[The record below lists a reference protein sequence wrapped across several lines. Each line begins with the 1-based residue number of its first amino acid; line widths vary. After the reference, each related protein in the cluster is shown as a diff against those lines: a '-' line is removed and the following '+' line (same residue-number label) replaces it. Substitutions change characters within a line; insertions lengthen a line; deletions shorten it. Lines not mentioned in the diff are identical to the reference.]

1 MMLTELLATLRDLNV
16 RLYVEGGELKCKAPR
31 NVLTDEIK
39 THLKAR
45 KNELIDAFSYAGK
58 YNEISISPAPRTD
71 SIPLSYA
78 QQRLWFLDQ
87 LAPNNAFY
95 NVPLAL
101 RLNGKLNAAALEQSL
116 DEIIR
121 RHQSLRTKFVSVNG
135 QAEQVITEQF
145 KFPIAYVD
153 LTGVPEQSRPAAL
166 LDLSCLEAEKP
177 FDLSTEPLLRALLI
191 ELLNDSNKQEH
202 ILLIT
207 LHHIVSD
214 GWSSE
219 ILTRE
224 LVALY
229 QAFSEGK
236 VSPLSELA
244 IQYADFAY
252 WQRQRLV
259 GDVLQRQI
267 DYWQKQLRAAP
278 AVLELPTDHPRPP
291 VMNYCGA
298 SYSFSIPPELAKQVY
313 ALNRSHDTTLFM
325 TLLAAFNVLLCRY
338 SHQQDLCIG
347 TPIANRNR
355 LEIEGLI
362 GFFVNTLVLR
372 ADLSGEPSFKELLG
386 QVRRTVLDAQSHQD
400 LPFEQLVE
408 VLQPERN
415 MSYSPL
421 FQVMFTLQNTVR
433 HSLELSGLD
442 ISAVE
447 KESSI
452 AKFDLTLHIQ
462 EESGLLNGMI
472 EYNTGL
478 FEHDTIARLAEHYLI
493 LLQGIVDRPDRR
505 LSELPLLTQAERQ
518 QILIEFNATAVVY
531 PHEYLIQQLFER
543 QVENTPDAVA
553 VVFEDESL
561 SYNDLNRR
569 ANRVAHHLLG
579 LGIRPDDRVAIC
591 VERGLDMVVG
601 LLGILK
607 SGAAYIPLDPSYP
620 DERLAYMLSDSE
632 PAVLLTQS
640 TLQKSLTSLAVP
652 VVLLDALAMFA
663 EQPDDNPDPIVLGL
677 TSSHLAYIIYTS
689 GSTGQPKGVMVEH
702 ANVVNFLCAMSK
714 APGITYSDSLLAVST
729 LSFDIA
735 GLEMFLPLINGAKI
749 VLISRVN
756 AADPVFLQQTI
767 AQAGITIMQATPA
780 TWRLLL
786 NGGWQGSSGLK
797 ALCGGEA
804 LAIELSARLIESVG
818 ELWNLYGPTETT
830 IWSTCRLIDA
840 RGAELYPYESVGQPI
855 GNTQIYILDAQL
867 QPVPQGVSGE
877 VYIGGAGVARGY
889 LNQPGLTSERFISDP
904 FSMNTESNARLY
916 KTGDLG
922 RWLPD
927 GNIEYIGRNDFQ
939 VKIRGFRIELGEIEA
954 RLAACIGIREAVV
967 IVREDNPGDKRLVA
981 YLIAHNGVELVVAD
995 LRVQLTTVLA
1005 DYMIPSAFVSLS
1017 DFPLTPNG
1025 KLDRKA
1031 LPAPNFCEQSHKH
1044 YVAPRTTTEEMLAAI
1059 WIEVLGIEKIG
1070 VHDNFF
1076 ESGGHSLLAVQVISR
1091 AISVFDAD
1099 LSIKSL
1105 FELPTIAELAHEL
1118 DVNLTSAATIL
1129 PIEPV
1134 ARQQAI
1140 PLSYAQQRLWFL
1152 DQFVQNNAFYN
1163 MPVALRLNGNLNAAA
1178 LEQSLNEIIRRHESL
1193 RTTFVNVN
1201 GQAEQV
1207 IAAQF
1212 ALPIVYM
1219 DLTGLPEQARS
1230 ATLLSLSRLE
1240 AEKLFVLS
1248 TGPLLRVLLINL
1260 FNEADRQEHILLITL
1275 HHIISDGW
1283 SSEVLTREF
1292 VALYQVF
1299 SEGRISPLAELV
1311 IQYADFAYWQRQWLV
1326 GDVLQQQ
1333 IDYWQKQLEGTPD
1346 LHELPT
1352 DRTRP
1357 TIMSYCGA
1365 NYCFTVPRALSEK
1378 LHILS
1383 RRYSVT
1389 LFMALLAA
1397 FNVLLFRY
1405 SHQKDLSI
1413 GTPIANRNR
1422 LEIEG
1427 LIGFFVNT
1435 LVLRTDLS
1443 ANPSFKELLSQVR
1456 RTVLDAQSHQDL
1468 PFEQLVEVL
1477 QPKRNMSYSPLFQV
1491 LFVLQNTPKSS
1502 LKLSGLQINSMD
1514 EENATTK
1521 FDLTLF
1527 INERAGALECTFEY
1541 NIDLFDHS
1549 TISRLAEH
1557 YLILLQG
1564 IVDQPDTRLSEL
1576 PLLTQKENQQTLF
1589 DWNDTTID
1597 YPRVKYIPQLFEDRA
1612 AQMPNAAAVV
1622 FDDRSLSYCELN
1634 ARANQLAH
1642 YLRTKGVGPDVLVGL
1657 CVERSLEMIVG
1668 LMGILKAGG
1677 AYVPLDPGYPQDRLD
1692 FMIADVNAPI
1702 VLTQA
1707 GLLNKLA
1714 LCSTKILCLDTQWHE
1729 VAVEPATN
1737 PVVAI
1742 MPENLAYCIYTSG
1755 STGQPKGVGVPH
1767 QGILNRLQWMQEQ
1780 YGLNEMDRVLQ
1791 KTPFSFDVSVWEFFW
1806 PLMTGACLF
1815 VAGPEQHKDSI
1826 AMMNMIV
1833 QHQISTL
1840 HFVPSMLQA
1849 FVDTSGI
1856 ERCTSLKRVICSGE
1870 ALPADVVRRFYEKSA
1885 AQLHNLYGPTE
1896 ASVDVTAWFC
1906 MPDKTDDSIPIGRPI
1921 ANISLYILDRQLNPV
1936 PVGALGELHIG
1947 GIGLARGYL
1956 NRPDLTAEKFIP
1968 NPFGAPGS
1976 RLYKTGDLTR
1986 YLSNGDIEYAGRID
2000 HQVKIRG
2007 VRIELGEIESLLM
2020 QSPEVKEVVVLARED
2035 IPGDK
2040 RLVTYVVPDRVN
2052 QNPDAEGFR
2061 SNISGEQV
2069 SQWQM
2074 LWELTYD
2081 KETVLEAGSNFAGWN
2096 SSYTGL
2102 SIPEDEMYE
2111 WLDNTVKRINRYQPH
2126 SVLEIGCGGGLLL
2139 FRVAPYCDRYVCS
2152 DFSLGALSYIQSQL
2166 DSFGQDMSHVQ
2177 TLNQPANDFTAIAE
2191 KSFDT
2196 VVINSVVQYFPTA
2209 DYLTEVLKGAIRSII
2224 PGGRLFI
2231 GDVRNLAL
2239 LYPFYIAVELQQA
2252 LASMAITELK
2262 QRIYGYQAKEEE
2274 LVIDPHFF
2282 LMLKAQIPEIS
2293 YVEILPKR
2301 GRFRNEM
2308 SQFRYDVVL
2317 HIDTQTDDLGDL
2329 NWIDWKVE
2337 KLTLLDLR
2345 QILTER
2351 MPEIIAIK
2359 NIPNA
2364 RVMHEVYAFEL
2375 LDGMKSPQTV
2385 KDLQKSL
2392 VACQATGVD
2401 PEDLWDL
2408 SLELPYTIEISWA
2421 NGSGNGSFD
2430 LVCLRNYSSTT
2441 KPLKWIVNESDD
2453 YKRRDA
2459 YANNPL
2465 QGRIHQDIKARLQGL
2480 LQEKLPSYMVPSH
2493 FAFLDALPLTAS
2505 GKVDRKALPALDL
2518 SVQLQ
2523 KQYVAPRTQ
2532 TEEILTGIWA
2542 EILNVNRIG
2551 VHDNF
2556 FELGGNSLLAVTLAH
2571 TIQSVLGGN
2580 LDLIALFQA
2589 PTIEE
2594 FAKLLADEAT
2604 AVSSPL
2610 VTLKSAGTRAPLYCI
2625 DPGGYVFE
2633 YKTLAQ
2639 AMSHGQPVYGIDSR
2653 SLLLNPTRQYASFTD
2668 AAEYYVQAIL
2678 KHQPEGPYYLLG
2690 WSMGGTIA
2698 LIITQILESRGHE
2711 VAFVGLLDT
2720 RINSLA
2726 KADLNSDL
2734 LTRYTRY
2741 LNPAERQAFDQI
2753 DAATRE
2759 EFQAFLLTLPVD
2771 EQLEQVILWATKQGC
2786 LHRNLPVALMK
2797 LQFIVAENSLRL
2809 MNAHQWGV
2817 IKAPLYAWWASDT
2830 LKRYEQIPEDWRLY
2844 TTGSVVN
2851 EEIEGNHMDII
2862 KNPQLHSS
2870 LAEILKNSQTSS

>member
-16 RLYVEGGELKCKAPR
+16 HLYAEGDALKCKAPKNALSD
-31 NVLTDEIK
+31 NVK
-39 THLKAR
+39 AQLKAQ
-45 KNELIDAFSYAGK
+45 KKELIELLSLAGK
-58 YNEISISPAPRTD
+58 HGRTPIIPVLRTQP
-71 SIPLSYA
+71 IPLSYA

-87 LAPNNAFY
+87 LEPGNAFY
-95 NVPLAL
+95 NIP
-101 RLNGKLNAAALEQSL
+101 
-116 DEIIR
+116 
-121 RHQSLRTKFVSVNG
+121 
-135 QAEQVITEQF
+135 
-145 KFPIAYVD
+145 
-153 LTGVPEQSRPAAL
+153 
-166 LDLSCLEAEKP
+166 
-177 FDLSTEPLLRALLI
+177 
-191 ELLNDSNKQEH
+191 
-202 ILLIT
+202 
-207 LHHIVSD
+207 
-214 GWSSE
+214 
-219 ILTRE
+219 
-224 LVALY
+224 VA
-229 QAFSEGK
+229 
-236 VSPLSELA
+236 V
-244 IQYADFAY
+244 
-252 WQRQRLV
+252 R
-259 GDVLQRQI
+259 
-267 DYWQKQLRAAP
+267 
-278 AVLELPTDHPRPP
+278 
-291 VMNYCGA
+291 
-298 SYSFSIPPELAKQVY
+298 
-313 ALNRSHDTTLFM
+313 
-325 TLLAAFNVLLCRY
+325 
-338 SHQQDLCIG
+338 
-347 TPIANRNR
+347 
-355 LEIEGLI
+355 
-362 GFFVNTLVLR
+362 
-372 ADLSGEPSFKELLG
+372 LSGE
-386 QVRRTVLDAQSHQD
+386 
-400 LPFEQLVE
+400 
-408 VLQPERN
+408 
-415 MSYSPL
+415 
-421 FQVMFTLQNTVR
+421 
-433 HSLELSGLD
+433 
-442 ISAVE
+442 
-447 KESSI
+447 
-452 AKFDLTLHIQ
+452 
-462 EESGLLNGMI
+462 LN
-472 EYNTGL
+472 
-478 FEHDTIARLAEHYLI
+478 D
-493 LLQGIVDRPDRR
+493 
-505 LSELPLLTQAERQ
+505 
-518 QILIEFNATAVVY
+518 
-531 PHEYLIQQLFER
+531 
-543 QVENTPDAVA
+543 
-553 VVFEDESL
+553 
-561 SYNDLNRR
+561 
-569 ANRVAHHLLG
+569 
-579 LGIRPDDRVAIC
+579 
-591 VERGLDMVVG
+591 
-601 LLGILK
+601 
-607 SGAAYIPLDPSYP
+607 
-620 DERLAYMLSDSE
+620 
-632 PAVLLTQS
+632 
-640 TLQKSLTSLAVP
+640 
-652 VVLLDALAMFA
+652 
-663 EQPDDNPDPIVLGL
+663 
-677 TSSHLAYIIYTS
+677 
-689 GSTGQPKGVMVEH
+689 
-702 ANVVNFLCAMSK
+702 
-714 APGITYSDSLLAVST
+714 
-729 LSFDIA
+729 
-735 GLEMFLPLINGAKI
+735 
-749 VLISRVN
+749 
-756 AADPVFLQQTI
+756 
-767 AQAGITIMQATPA
+767 
-780 TWRLLL
+780 
-786 NGGWQGSSGLK
+786 
-797 ALCGGEA
+797 
-804 LAIELSARLIESVG
+804 
-818 ELWNLYGPTETT
+818 
-830 IWSTCRLIDA
+830 
-840 RGAELYPYESVGQPI
+840 
-855 GNTQIYILDAQL
+855 
-867 QPVPQGVSGE
+867 
-877 VYIGGAGVARGY
+877 
-889 LNQPGLTSERFISDP
+889 
-904 FSMNTESNARLY
+904 
-916 KTGDLG
+916 
-922 RWLPD
+922 
-927 GNIEYIGRNDFQ
+927 
-939 VKIRGFRIELGEIEA
+939 
-954 RLAACIGIREAVV
+954 
-967 IVREDNPGDKRLVA
+967 
-981 YLIAHNGVELVVAD
+981 
-995 LRVQLTTVLA
+995 
-1005 DYMIPSAFVSLS
+1005 
-1017 DFPLTPNG
+1017 
-1025 KLDRKA
+1025 
-1031 LPAPNFCEQSHKH
+1031 
-1044 YVAPRTTTEEMLAAI
+1044 
-1059 WIEVLGIEKIG
+1059 
-1070 VHDNFF
+1070 
-1076 ESGGHSLLAVQVISR
+1076 
-1091 AISVFDAD
+1091 
-1099 LSIKSL
+1099 
-1105 FELPTIAELAHEL
+1105 
-1118 DVNLTSAATIL
+1118 
-1129 PIEPV
+1129 
-1134 ARQQAI
+1134 
-1140 PLSYAQQRLWFL
+1140 
-1152 DQFVQNNAFYN
+1152 
-1163 MPVALRLNGNLNAAA
+1163 AA
-1178 LEQSLNEIIRRHESL
+1178 LEQSLNEIVRRHENL
-1193 RTTFVNVN
+1193 RTTFVTTN
-1201 GQAEQV
+1201 GQAEQT
-1207 IAAQF
+1207 IAARLF
-1212 ALPIVYM
+1212 IPVTRTDLTALPEPSRQTALV
-1219 DLTGLPEQARS
+1219 DLCHREA
-1230 ATLLSLSRLE
+1230 SRPFE
-1240 AEKLFVLS
+1240 LS
-1248 TGPLLRVLLINL
+1248 TGPLIRVSLLTL
-1260 FNEADRQEHILLITL
+1260 ANEADKQECVLLVIL

-1283 SSEVLTREF
+1283 SSSLLIREF
-1292 VALYQVF
+1292 GSIYEAF
-1299 SEGRISPLAELV
+1299 SQGNASPLKDPA
-1311 IQYADFAYWQRQWLV
+1311 IQYADFVYWQRQWLV
-1326 GDVLQQQ
+1326 GDVLQEQT
-1333 IDYWQKQLEGTPD
+1333 DYWRKQLGGAPK

-1352 DRTRP
+1352 DRVRP
-1357 TIMSYCGA
+1357 GIMSYCGA
-1365 NYCFTVPRALSEK
+1365 NYRFTVPLALAEK
-1378 LHILS
+1378 LQTLS
-1383 RRYSVT
+1383 RSCDAT
-1389 LFMALLAA
+1389 LFMTLLAS
-1397 FNVLLFRY
+1397 FKVLLFRY
-1405 SHQKDLSI
+1405 SHQQDLSI

-1422 LEIEG
+1422 LEIED

-1435 LVLRTDLS
+1435 LVLRSDLS
-1443 ANPSFKELLSQVR
+1443 GDPQFNVLLGQIR
-1456 RTVLDAQSHQDL
+1456 QTVLDAQSHQDL
-1468 PFEQLVEVL
+1468 PFEQVVEAL
-1477 QPKRNMSYSPLFQV
+1477 QPERNMSFNPLFQV
-1491 LFVLQNTPKSS
+1491 LFVLQNTPQSS

-1514 EENATTK
+1514 DENTTTK

-1527 INERAGALECTFEY
+1527 MTERAGALECVFEY

-1557 YLILLQG
+1557 YLALLQG
-1564 IVDQPDTRLSEL
+1564 IVNRPKARLSEL
-1576 PLLTQKENQQTLF
+1576 PLLTQKEQQHILI
-1589 DWNDTTID
+1589 DWNDTAVN
-1597 YPRVKYIPQLFEDRA
+1597 YPQAKYIPQLFEDRA

-1622 FDDRSLSYCELN
+1622 FEDRSLSYSELN

-1642 YLRTKGVGPDVLVGL
+1642 YLRAKGVGPDVLVGL

-1692 FMIADVNAPI
+1692 FMITDVNAPI

-1714 LCSTKILCLDTQWHE
+1714 VCSTKILCLDTQWHE

-1742 MPENLAYCIYTSG
+1742 VPENLAYCIYTSG

-1767 QGILNRLQWMQEQ
+1767 QGILNRLQWMQER
-1780 YGLNEMDRVLQ
+1780 YGLNKMDRVLQ

-1849 FVDTSGI
+1849 FVDTPGV

-1896 ASVDVTAWFC
+1896 ASVDVSAWFC
-1906 MPDKTDDSIPIGRPI
+1906 MPDKADDSIPIGRPI
-1921 ANISLYILDRQLNPV
+1921 ANISLYILDKQLNSV

-1968 NPFGAPGS
+1968 NPFGAAGS

-1986 YLSNGDIEYAGRID
+1986 YLGNGDIEYAGRID

-2040 RLVTYVVPDRVN
+2040 RLVTYVVPERIN
-2052 QNPDAEGFR
+2052 QNPNAEGFR

-2111 WLDNTVKRINRYQPH
+2111 WLDNTVQRINRYQPH

-2139 FRVAPYCDRYVCS
+2139 FRVAPYCDRYVCT

-2166 DSFGQDMSHVQ
+2166 DSFGQDMSHVR

-2239 LYPFYIAVELQQA
+2239 LYPFYVAVELQQA
-2252 LASMAITELK
+2252 PASMAITELK

-2282 LMLKAQIPEIS
+2282 LMLKTQIPEIS

-2329 NWIDWKVE
+2329 NWIDWTAE

-2345 QILTER
+2345 QILTEQT
-2351 MPEIIAIK
+2351 PEILAIK

-2385 KDLQKSL
+2385 NDWQKSL
-2392 VACQATGVD
+2392 VASQSTGID
-2401 PEDLWDL
+2401 PEDLWNL
-2408 SLELPYTIEISWA
+2408 SPDLPYTIEISWA

-2441 KPLKWIVNESDD
+2441 KPLKWSINESDD
-2453 YKRRDA
+2453 YKRRDV

-2465 QGRIHQDIKARLQGL
+2465 QGRMHQVIKARLQGL

-2594 FAKLLADEAT
+2594 FARLLADEAT

-2639 AMSHGQPVYGIDSR
+2639 AMSHEQPVYGIDSR

-2678 KHQPEGPYYLLG
+2678 RHQPEGPYYLLG

-2698 LIITQILESRGHE
+2698 LIITQILESRGHQ

-2734 LTRYTRY
+2734 LTRYARY
-2741 LNPAERQAFDQI
+2741 LNPAELNAFDQI
-2753 DAATRE
+2753 DANTRE
-2759 EFQAFLLTLPVD
+2759 EFQAFLLALPVD

-2830 LKRYEQIPEDWRLY
+2830 LKRHGQIPEDWRLY

-2862 KNPQLHSS
+2862 KNRQLHSS
-2870 LAEILKNSQTSS
+2870 LAELLKNSQASS

>member
-16 RLYVEGGELKCKAPR
+16 HIYAEGDALKCKAPKNALSD
-31 NVLTDEIK
+31 NVK
-39 THLKAR
+39 AQLKAQ
-45 KNELIDAFSYAGK
+45 KKELIELLSLAGK
-58 YNEISISPAPRTD
+58 HGRTPIIPVLRTQP
-71 SIPLSYA
+71 IPLSYA

-87 LAPNNAFY
+87 LEPGNAFY
-95 NVPLAL
+95 NIP
-101 RLNGKLNAAALEQSL
+101 
-116 DEIIR
+116 
-121 RHQSLRTKFVSVNG
+121 
-135 QAEQVITEQF
+135 
-145 KFPIAYVD
+145 
-153 LTGVPEQSRPAAL
+153 
-166 LDLSCLEAEKP
+166 
-177 FDLSTEPLLRALLI
+177 
-191 ELLNDSNKQEH
+191 
-202 ILLIT
+202 
-207 LHHIVSD
+207 
-214 GWSSE
+214 
-219 ILTRE
+219 
-224 LVALY
+224 VA
-229 QAFSEGK
+229 
-236 VSPLSELA
+236 V
-244 IQYADFAY
+244 
-252 WQRQRLV
+252 R
-259 GDVLQRQI
+259 
-267 DYWQKQLRAAP
+267 
-278 AVLELPTDHPRPP
+278 
-291 VMNYCGA
+291 
-298 SYSFSIPPELAKQVY
+298 
-313 ALNRSHDTTLFM
+313 
-325 TLLAAFNVLLCRY
+325 
-338 SHQQDLCIG
+338 
-347 TPIANRNR
+347 
-355 LEIEGLI
+355 
-362 GFFVNTLVLR
+362 
-372 ADLSGEPSFKELLG
+372 LSGE
-386 QVRRTVLDAQSHQD
+386 
-400 LPFEQLVE
+400 
-408 VLQPERN
+408 
-415 MSYSPL
+415 
-421 FQVMFTLQNTVR
+421 
-433 HSLELSGLD
+433 
-442 ISAVE
+442 
-447 KESSI
+447 
-452 AKFDLTLHIQ
+452 
-462 EESGLLNGMI
+462 LN
-472 EYNTGL
+472 
-478 FEHDTIARLAEHYLI
+478 D
-493 LLQGIVDRPDRR
+493 
-505 LSELPLLTQAERQ
+505 
-518 QILIEFNATAVVY
+518 
-531 PHEYLIQQLFER
+531 
-543 QVENTPDAVA
+543 
-553 VVFEDESL
+553 
-561 SYNDLNRR
+561 
-569 ANRVAHHLLG
+569 
-579 LGIRPDDRVAIC
+579 
-591 VERGLDMVVG
+591 
-601 LLGILK
+601 
-607 SGAAYIPLDPSYP
+607 
-620 DERLAYMLSDSE
+620 
-632 PAVLLTQS
+632 
-640 TLQKSLTSLAVP
+640 
-652 VVLLDALAMFA
+652 
-663 EQPDDNPDPIVLGL
+663 
-677 TSSHLAYIIYTS
+677 
-689 GSTGQPKGVMVEH
+689 
-702 ANVVNFLCAMSK
+702 
-714 APGITYSDSLLAVST
+714 
-729 LSFDIA
+729 
-735 GLEMFLPLINGAKI
+735 
-749 VLISRVN
+749 
-756 AADPVFLQQTI
+756 
-767 AQAGITIMQATPA
+767 
-780 TWRLLL
+780 
-786 NGGWQGSSGLK
+786 
-797 ALCGGEA
+797 
-804 LAIELSARLIESVG
+804 
-818 ELWNLYGPTETT
+818 
-830 IWSTCRLIDA
+830 
-840 RGAELYPYESVGQPI
+840 
-855 GNTQIYILDAQL
+855 
-867 QPVPQGVSGE
+867 
-877 VYIGGAGVARGY
+877 
-889 LNQPGLTSERFISDP
+889 
-904 FSMNTESNARLY
+904 
-916 KTGDLG
+916 
-922 RWLPD
+922 
-927 GNIEYIGRNDFQ
+927 
-939 VKIRGFRIELGEIEA
+939 
-954 RLAACIGIREAVV
+954 
-967 IVREDNPGDKRLVA
+967 
-981 YLIAHNGVELVVAD
+981 
-995 LRVQLTTVLA
+995 
-1005 DYMIPSAFVSLS
+1005 
-1017 DFPLTPNG
+1017 
-1025 KLDRKA
+1025 
-1031 LPAPNFCEQSHKH
+1031 
-1044 YVAPRTTTEEMLAAI
+1044 
-1059 WIEVLGIEKIG
+1059 
-1070 VHDNFF
+1070 
-1076 ESGGHSLLAVQVISR
+1076 
-1091 AISVFDAD
+1091 
-1099 LSIKSL
+1099 
-1105 FELPTIAELAHEL
+1105 
-1118 DVNLTSAATIL
+1118 
-1129 PIEPV
+1129 
-1134 ARQQAI
+1134 
-1140 PLSYAQQRLWFL
+1140 
-1152 DQFVQNNAFYN
+1152 
-1163 MPVALRLNGNLNAAA
+1163 AA
-1178 LEQSLNEIIRRHESL
+1178 LEQSLNEIVRRHENL
-1193 RTTFVNVN
+1193 RTTFITTN
-1201 GQAEQV
+1201 GQAEQT
-1207 IAAQF
+1207 IAPRLFVPVART
-1212 ALPIVYM
+1212 
-1219 DLTGLPEQARS
+1219 DLTALAEPLRQTALVDSCHREA
-1230 ATLLSLSRLE
+1230 SRPFE
-1240 AEKLFVLS
+1240 LS
-1248 TGPLLRVLLINL
+1248 TGPLIRVSLLTLSNETDKQECVLLVI
-1260 FNEADRQEHILLITL
+1260 L

-1283 SSEVLTREF
+1283 SSSLLIREF
-1292 VALYQVF
+1292 GSIYEAF
-1299 SEGRISPLAELV
+1299 SQGSASPLKDPA
-1311 IQYADFAYWQRQWLV
+1311 IQYADFVYWQRRWLV
-1326 GDVLQQQ
+1326 GAVLQEQT
-1333 IDYWQKQLEGTPD
+1333 DYWRKQLEGAPK

-1352 DRTRP
+1352 DRVRP
-1357 TIMSYCGA
+1357 GIMSYCGA
-1365 NYCFTVPRALSEK
+1365 NYRFTVPLALAEK
-1378 LHILS
+1378 LQTLS
-1383 RRYSVT
+1383 RSCDAT
-1389 LFMALLAA
+1389 LFMTLLAS
-1397 FNVLLFRY
+1397 FKVLLFRY
-1405 SHQKDLSI
+1405 SHQQDLSI

-1422 LEIEG
+1422 LEIED

-1435 LVLRTDLS
+1435 LVLRSDLS
-1443 ANPSFKELLSQVR
+1443 GDPQFNVLLGQIR
-1456 RTVLDAQSHQDL
+1456 QTVLDAQSHQDL
-1468 PFEQLVEVL
+1468 PFEQVVEAL
-1477 QPKRNMSYSPLFQV
+1477 QPERNMSFNPLFQV
-1491 LFVLQNTPKSS
+1491 LFVLQNTPQSS

-1514 EENATTK
+1514 DENTTTK

-1527 INERAGALECTFEY
+1527 MTERTAGLECTFEY
-1541 NIDLFDHS
+1541 NVDLFDHS

-1557 YLILLQG
+1557 YLVLLQG
-1564 IVDQPDTRLSEL
+1564 IVNRPQARLSEL
-1576 PLLTQKENQQTLF
+1576 PLLTQKEQQHILI
-1589 DWNDTTID
+1589 DWNDTAVN
-1597 YPRVKYIPQLFEDRA
+1597 YPQGKYIPQLFEDRA

-1622 FDDRSLSYCELN
+1622 FEGRSLSYCELN

-1642 YLRTKGVGPDVLVGL
+1642 YLRAKGVGPDVLVGL

-1692 FMIADVNAPI
+1692 FMITDVNAPI
-1702 VLTQA
+1702 VLSQA
-1707 GLLNKLA
+1707 SLLNKLA
-1714 LCSTKILCLDTQWHE
+1714 VCSTKILCLDTRWHE

-1780 YGLNEMDRVLQ
+1780 YDLNETDRVLQ

-1840 HFVPSMLQA
+1840 HFVPAMLQA
-1849 FVDTSGI
+1849 FVDTPGV

-1870 ALPADVVRRFYEKSA
+1870 ALPADLVRQFYKKSA

-1896 ASVDVTAWFC
+1896 ASVDVSAWFC

-1921 ANISLYILDRQLNPV
+1921 ANISLYILDKQLNPV
-1936 PVGALGELHIG
+1936 PVGAQGELHIG

-1986 YLSNGDIEYAGRID
+1986 YLMNGDIEYAGRID

-2040 RLVTYVVPDRVN
+2040 RLVTYVVPERIH
-2052 QNPDAEGFR
+2052 QNPDADGFL

-2111 WLDNTVKRINRYQPH
+2111 WLDNTVQRINRYQPR

-2139 FRVAPYCDRYVCS
+2139 FRVAPYCDRYVCT

-2166 DSFGQDMSHVQ
+2166 DSFGQDMSHVR
-2177 TLNQPANDFTAIAE
+2177 TLNQPANDFTEIAE

-2209 DYLTEVLKGAIRSII
+2209 DYLTEVLKGAIRSIT

-2239 LYPFYIAVELQQA
+2239 LYPFYVAVELQQA
-2252 LASMAITELK
+2252 PASMAITELK

-2351 MPEIIAIK
+2351 IPEILAIK

-2392 VACQATGVD
+2392 VASQSTGVD

-2408 SLELPYTIEISWA
+2408 SLDLPYTIEISWA
-2421 NGSGNGSFD
+2421 NVSANGSFD

-2441 KPLKWIVNESDD
+2441 RPLKWIVNESDD
-2453 YKRRDA
+2453 YKRRDV

-2465 QGRIHQDIKARLQGL
+2465 QGRMHQDIKARLQGL

-2505 GKVDRKALPALDL
+2505 GKVNRKALPALDL

-2639 AMSHGQPVYGIDSR
+2639 AMSHEQPVYGIDSR

-2678 KHQPEGPYYLLG
+2678 RHQPEGPYYLLG

-2698 LIITQILESRGHE
+2698 LIITQILESQGHE

-2741 LNPAERQAFDQI
+2741 LNPAERHAFDQI
-2753 DAATRE
+2753 DANTRE
-2759 EFQAFLLTLPVD
+2759 EFQDFLSTLPVD

-2830 LKRYEQIPEDWRLY
+2830 LKRHGQIPEDWRLY

-2851 EEIEGNHMDII
+2851 EEVEGNHMDII
-2862 KNPQLHSS
+2862 KNLQLHSS
-2870 LAEILKNSQTSS
+2870 LAELLKNSQTSS